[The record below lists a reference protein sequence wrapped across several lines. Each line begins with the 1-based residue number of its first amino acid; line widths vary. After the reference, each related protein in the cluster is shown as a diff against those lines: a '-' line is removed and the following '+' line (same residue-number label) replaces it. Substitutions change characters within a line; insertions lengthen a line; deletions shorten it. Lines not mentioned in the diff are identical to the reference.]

1 MKTTFKRFA
10 VALGLLMIAATTVRG
25 RLRYGVGVLWANP
38 QLRFQSALPSASPRY
53 RRVLGACDWFFE
65 H

>member
-25 RLRYGVGVLWANP
+25 RLRYGVGVLWANT
-38 QLRFQSALPSASPRY
+38 QLTFQSALPSAYPRN
-53 RRVLGACDWFFE
+53 RRG
-65 H
+65 